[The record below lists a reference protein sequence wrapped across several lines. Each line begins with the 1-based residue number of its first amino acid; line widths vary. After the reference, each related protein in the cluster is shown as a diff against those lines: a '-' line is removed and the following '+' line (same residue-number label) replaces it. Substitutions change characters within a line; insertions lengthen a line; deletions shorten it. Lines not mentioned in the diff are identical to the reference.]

1 MDVERFIAEIVNSDW
16 YSDQLVHWEKI
27 PGRKFIPGKL
37 KSDLSQS
44 MKNVL
49 ESKSIDRLYCHQVES
64 IDLALLGRHVIITT
78 STASGKSLCYNIP
91 VYETLSRDKFS
102 TALYVF
108 PTKALAQDQY
118 KELDLFHNFF
128 KNVAHGLFDGDTS
141 SVDRSYIRKNSRLLV
156 TNPDMLHLGVLPH
169 SNLWAS
175 FLRGLK
181 YVVIDEA
188 HIYRGVFG
196 SHVANVIRRLRRLCS
211 KYGASPK
218 FILSSATI
226 ANPKDLAFN
235 LTGLDVEL
243 VNIDGSPS
251 AAKHFIFWNPPF
263 ENQDFGTRKSANVES
278 AKLMSELIK
287 RGIKTIN
294 FVRGRNQ
301 SEILSL
307 YTKNYLS
314 DKNKYEATKIASYHG
329 NYLAADRR
337 DIEKQLF
344 EGELLGIVSTNAM
357 ELGVDIGH
365 LDATILTGFPGSVS
379 SSWQQSG
386 RSGRGE
392 QESLSLLVA
401 SNDPIDQYIMDYPS
415 AFFGKSVEYSL
426 LSPANPH
433 IQKPHLKCS
442 AYEMPIS
449 MGDTEFFGPEML
461 WSADELTESGSLT
474 IKSSQ
479 WYPSASISYPAG
491 DVDIRGIGS
500 STYVLVDKVTGAI
513 LETVDETTVYKS
525 FYPGAVHLH
534 KGESFL
540 IAEIDFPA
548 NTIYCTQSEV
558 PYYTD
563 SKSLTQISVVN
574 SIGSRHVGNTI
585 VRYGVVNISTDV
597 VSFKRIH
604 KYSNQVITEEKLTL
618 PNISFDTM
626 AVWVDVSQEILER
639 VQSFGFNQFGGLHGF
654 EHLMMSLIPM
664 FAMCHRDDVGGV
676 SSLSHPDTGTP
687 QIFVFDNYPGG
698 VGISEL
704 GYEIMEELWAR
715 SLNMIQR
722 CLCESGCPACI
733 QFPGC
738 GRNNELLDKKSAKLI
753 LEEIIVV

>member
-49 ESKSIDRLYCHQVES
+49 ESKRIDRLYCHQVES
-64 IDLALLGRHVIITT
+64 IDLALLGRHIIITT

-91 VYETLSRDKFS
+91 VYETLSMDKFS

-118 KELDLFHNFF
+118 KELDSFHEFF
-128 KNVAHGLFDGDTS
+128 KNVSHGLFDGDTP
-141 SVDRSYIRKNSRLLV
+141 SVDRSYLRRNSRLLV
-156 TNPDMLHLGVLPH
+156 TNPDMLHLGLLPH

-188 HIYRGVFG
+188 HIYKGVFG

-211 KYGASPK
+211 RFGASPK

-235 LTGLDVEL
+235 LTGLDVDL
-243 VNIDGSPS
+243 VDIDGSPS
-251 AAKHFIFWNPPF
+251 ASKHFIFWNPPF
-263 ENQDFGTRKSANVES
+263 DNQDFGTRKSTNAES

-287 RGIKTIN
+287 RGIRTIN

-307 YTKNYLS
+307 YTRNYLL
-314 DKNKYEATKIASYHG
+314 DKNKCAATKIASYHG

-337 DIEKQLF
+337 DIEKQLL
-344 EGELLGIVSTNAM
+344 EGRLLGLVSTNAM

-365 LDATILTGFPGSVS
+365 LEATILTGFPGSVS

-415 AFFGKSVEYSL
+415 AFFEKSVEYSL

-442 AYEMPIS
+442 AYELPIS

-461 WSADELTESGSLT
+461 WSTDELTESGSLT
-474 IKSSQ
+474 VKSSR
-479 WYPSASISYPAG
+479 WYPSADISYPAG
-491 DVDIRGIGS
+491 DVDIRGVGS
-500 STYVLVDKVTGAI
+500 VAYTLVNKVTGAI
-513 LETVDETTVYKS
+513 LETVDERTVYKNL
-525 FYPGAVHLH
+525 YPGALHLH
-534 KGESFL
+534 QGESFL
-540 IAEIDFPA
+540 ITEIDFPV
-548 NTIYCTQSEV
+548 NTIYCTEADV

-563 SKSLTQISVVN
+563 SKSLTEIRIVNTISN
-574 SIGSRHVGNTI
+574 RHVGNST
-585 VRYGVVNISTDV
+585 VHYGIANISTDV

-604 KYSNQVITEEKLTL
+604 KYSNQVISEEKLTL
-618 PNISFDTM
+618 PNINFDTM
-626 AVWVDVSQEILER
+626 AVWVDVSVEILER
-639 VQSFGFNQFGGLHGF
+639 IESFGFNKFGGLHGL
-654 EHLMMSLIPM
+654 EHLIMSLIPM
-664 FAMCHRDDVGGV
+664 FAMCHRDDIGGV
-676 SSLSHPDTGTP
+676 SSLSHPDTGRP
-687 QIFVFDNYPGG
+687 QIFMFDNYPGG

-704 GYEIMEELWAR
+704 GYEIMEELWDM
-715 SLNMIQR
+715 SLNVIKR

-733 QFPGC
+733 QLPGC
-738 GRNNELLDKKSAKLI
+738 GRNNEPLDKKSAKLI
-753 LEEIIVV
+753 LQEILVV

>member
-44 MKNVL
+44 MKTVL

-108 PTKALAQDQY
+108 PTKALAQDQC

-654 EHLMMSLIPM
+654 EHLIMSLIPM

>member
-1 MDVERFIAEIVNSDW
+1 LDVERFIAEIVNSDW

-426 LSPANPH
+426 LSPANSH

-548 NTIYCTQSEV
+548 NTIYCTQSEA

-574 SIGSRHVGNTI
+574 TIGSRHVGNTI
-585 VRYGVVNISTDV
+585 VHYGVVNISTDV

-654 EHLMMSLIPM
+654 EHLIMSLIPM

>member
-16 YSDQLVHWEKI
+16 YSNQLVHWEKI

-392 QESLSLLVA
+392 HESLSLLVA

-548 NTIYCTQSEV
+548 NTIYCTQSEA

-654 EHLMMSLIPM
+654 EHLIMSLIPM

-676 SSLSHPDTGTP
+676 SSLSHPDTATP

>member
-1 MDVERFIAEIVNSDW
+1 M
-16 YSDQLVHWEKI
+16 
-27 PGRKFIPGKL
+27 
-37 KSDLSQS
+37 
-44 MKNVL
+44 
-49 ESKSIDRLYCHQVES
+49 
-64 IDLALLGRHVIITT
+64 
-78 STASGKSLCYNIP
+78 
-91 VYETLSRDKFS
+91 
-102 TALYVF
+102 
-108 PTKALAQDQY
+108 
-118 KELDLFHNFF
+118 
-128 KNVAHGLFDGDTS
+128 
-141 SVDRSYIRKNSRLLV
+141 
-156 TNPDMLHLGVLPH
+156 
-169 SNLWAS
+169 
-175 FLRGLK
+175 
-181 YVVIDEA
+181 
-188 HIYRGVFG
+188 
-196 SHVANVIRRLRRLCS
+196 
-211 KYGASPK
+211 
-218 FILSSATI
+218 
-226 ANPKDLAFN
+226 
-235 LTGLDVEL
+235 
-243 VNIDGSPS
+243 
-251 AAKHFIFWNPPF
+251 
-263 ENQDFGTRKSANVES
+263 
-278 AKLMSELIK
+278 
-287 RGIKTIN
+287 
-294 FVRGRNQ
+294 
-301 SEILSL
+301 
-307 YTKNYLS
+307 
-314 DKNKYEATKIASYHG
+314 
-329 NYLAADRR
+329 
-337 DIEKQLF
+337 
-344 EGELLGIVSTNAM
+344 
-357 ELGVDIGH
+357 
-365 LDATILTGFPGSVS
+365 
-379 SSWQQSG
+379 
-386 RSGRGE
+386 
-392 QESLSLLVA
+392 A

-548 NTIYCTQSEV
+548 NTIYCTQSEA

-574 SIGSRHVGNTI
+574 TIGSRHVGNTI

-654 EHLMMSLIPM
+654 EHLIMSLIPM

>member
-16 YSDQLVHWEKI
+16 YSNQLVHWEKI

-314 DKNKYEATKIASYHG
+314 DKNKYQATKIASYHG

-548 NTIYCTQSEV
+548 NTIYCTQSEA

-654 EHLMMSLIPM
+654 EHLIMSLIPM

>member
-27 PGRKFIPGKL
+27 PGRRFIPGKL
-37 KSDLSQS
+37 KANLSQS
-44 MKNVL
+44 MWNVL
-49 ESKSIDRLYCHQVES
+49 ETKNIERLYCHQAES
-64 IDLALLGRHVIITT
+64 IDLALLGRHIIITT

-102 TALYVF
+102 RALYVF

-118 KELDLFHNFF
+118 KELDSFHNFF
-128 KNVAHGLFDGDTS
+128 ENVSHGLFDGDTP
-141 SVDRSYIRKNSRLLV
+141 SVERSYLRRNSRLLV

-169 SNLWAS
+169 PNLWAT

-211 KYGASPK
+211 KFGAFPK

-235 LTGLDVEL
+235 LTGLDVDL
-243 VNIDGSPS
+243 VDIDGSPS
-251 AAKHFIFWNPPF
+251 ASKHFIFWNPPF
-263 ENQDFGTRKSANVES
+263 DNQSFGTRKNTNAES

-287 RGIKTIN
+287 REIRTIN

-307 YTKNYLS
+307 YARNYLL
-314 DKNKYEATKIASYHG
+314 DKNKCTATKIASYHG

-337 DIEKQLF
+337 DIERQLF
-344 EGELLGIVSTNAM
+344 EGKLLGIVSTNAM
-357 ELGVDIGH
+357 ELGVDIGN
-365 LDATILTGFPGSVS
+365 LEATILTGFPGSVS

-392 QESLSLLVA
+392 EESLSLLVA

-415 AFFGKSVEYSL
+415 SFFEKSVEYSL

-449 MGDTEFFGPEML
+449 MGDTKFFGPEML
-461 WSADELTESGSLT
+461 WSTDELAESGSLKV
-474 IKSSQ
+474 KSSQ
-479 WYPSASISYPAG
+479 WYLSADISYPAG
-491 DVDIRGIGS
+491 DVDIRGVGS
-500 STYVLVDKVTGAI
+500 STYTLVNKVTGAI
-513 LETVDETTVYKS
+513 LETVDETTVYKNL
-525 FYPGAVHLH
+525 YPGALHLH
-534 KGESFL
+534 QGESFL
-540 IAEIDFPA
+540 ITEIDFPA
-548 NTIYCTQSEV
+548 NTIYCTKSDV
-558 PYYTD
+558 SYYTD
-563 SKSLTQISVVN
+563 SKSLTEIKIIN
-574 SIGSRHVGNTI
+574 TIGNRHVGNSI
-585 VRYGVVNISTDV
+585 VHYGVANISTDV

-604 KYSNQVITEEKLTL
+604 KYSNQVISEEKLTL
-618 PNISFDTM
+618 PNLSFDTM
-626 AVWVDVSQEILER
+626 AVWVDVSVEILER
-639 VQSFGFNQFGGLHGF
+639 IESYGFNQFGGLHGA
-654 EHLMMSLIPM
+654 EHLIMSLIPM
-664 FAMCHRDDVGGV
+664 FAMCHRDDIGGV
-676 SSLSHPDTGTP
+676 SSLLHPDTGTP

-704 GYEIMEELWAR
+704 GYGIMEDLWDM
-715 SLNMIQR
+715 SLNVIKR

-738 GRNNELLDKKSAKLI
+738 GRNNEPLDKKSAKLI
-753 LEEIIVV
+753 LEEILLV

>member
-27 PGRKFIPGKL
+27 SGRKFIPGKL

-64 IDLALLGRHVIITT
+64 IDLALLGRHFIITT

-235 LTGLDVEL
+235 LTGLDLEL

-415 AFFGKSVEYSL
+415 AFFGQSVEYSL
-426 LSPANPH
+426 LYPANPH
-433 IQKPHLKCS
+433 IQKPLLKCS
-442 AYEMPIS
+442 AY
-449 MGDTEFFGPEML
+449 
-461 WSADELTESGSLT
+461 
-474 IKSSQ
+474 
-479 WYPSASISYPAG
+479 
-491 DVDIRGIGS
+491 
-500 STYVLVDKVTGAI
+500 
-513 LETVDETTVYKS
+513 
-525 FYPGAVHLH
+525 
-534 KGESFL
+534 
-540 IAEIDFPA
+540 
-548 NTIYCTQSEV
+548 
-558 PYYTD
+558 
-563 SKSLTQISVVN
+563 
-574 SIGSRHVGNTI
+574 
-585 VRYGVVNISTDV
+585 
-597 VSFKRIH
+597 
-604 KYSNQVITEEKLTL
+604 
-618 PNISFDTM
+618 
-626 AVWVDVSQEILER
+626 
-639 VQSFGFNQFGGLHGF
+639 
-654 EHLMMSLIPM
+654 
-664 FAMCHRDDVGGV
+664 
-676 SSLSHPDTGTP
+676 
-687 QIFVFDNYPGG
+687 
-698 VGISEL
+698 
-704 GYEIMEELWAR
+704 
-715 SLNMIQR
+715 
-722 CLCESGCPACI
+722 
-733 QFPGC
+733 
-738 GRNNELLDKKSAKLI
+738 
-753 LEEIIVV
+753 